1 MKKINVKFFS
11 QESFRGNLSI
21 YSIDIRKNRYIYESR
36 ASLISNLFE
45 IEKKYDVEFCE
56 SYENVC
62 VFYSNLEALNNNDKN
77 LINIQNKLEL
87 GKTKRVIFF
96 QLDMNWSIADNAVEQ
111 IENKLTNYFGVHIS
125 KVILTITGLSSKH
138 KWNKIQPK
146 YNLGFFTYV
155 FNKNINEGKKY
166 DLQIT
171 NRNKWF
177 YTTQNRIRPARLYL
191 YDYLIENNLLEQF
204 EYSFFSITENINKE
218 YVSWNDIIGSD
229 EELKTDRDFY
239 PIKRFDNENLQCG
252 HKDTQVVNF
261 EKSLNTYIDLIFE
274 TTYNVLN
281 VFPFSEKSFKGILS
295 KKPFILFGGPN
306 IYKGMEQL
314 GFKNY
319 DELID
324 TNEYSKHHNTKDRLK
339 IVLESVKKICILDI
353 ADVRKYYIEQK
364 EKIEHNYN
372 RLIELIND
380 NDNEFLDL
388 FK

>member
-1 MKKINVKFFS
+1 MKKINVKFYS
-11 QESFRGNLSI
+11 QESVKGNLSV
-21 YSIDIRKNRYIYESR
+21 YSIDIIKNKHIYQNN
-36 ASLISNLFE
+36 AALISNLYE
-45 IEKKYDVEFCE
+45 LEKKYDVEFCE
-56 SYENVC
+56 SFENVC
-62 VFYSNLEALNNNDKN
+62 IFYSNFEAINNDIN
-77 LINIQNKLEL
+77 LINIVNKVKL
-87 GKTKRVIFF
+87 GETKKVIFF
-96 QLDMNWSIADNAVEQ
+96 QLDMNWSTGDDAVEK
-111 IENKLTNYFGVHIS
+111 IENILTNYFGEHIN

-138 KWNKIQPK
+138 KWNKIKPI

-155 FNKNINEGKKY
+155 LNKNINEGKKY

-171 NRNKWF
+171 NRKKWF
-177 YTTQNRIRPARLYL
+177 YTTQNRIRPVRLHL

-204 EYSFFSITENINKE
+204 EYSFFSIIENTNKE
-218 YVSWNDIIGSD
+218 YVNWNDIIGSD
-229 EELKTDRDFY
+229 EGLKTDRDFY
-239 PIKRFDNENLQCG
+239 LVKKFDNENLQDG
-252 HKDTQVVNF
+252 HKDTQLVNF

-274 TTYNVLN
+274 TSYNIYD

-295 KKPFILFGGPN
+295 KKPFILFGGPD

-324 TNEYSKHHNTKDRLK
+324 TNEYSKYFNTKDRLK
-339 IVLESVKKICILDI
+339 IVLESIKKICKLDI
-353 ADVRKYYIEQK
+353 AEVEKYYIEQK

-380 NDNEFLDL
+380 NDKQFLNL